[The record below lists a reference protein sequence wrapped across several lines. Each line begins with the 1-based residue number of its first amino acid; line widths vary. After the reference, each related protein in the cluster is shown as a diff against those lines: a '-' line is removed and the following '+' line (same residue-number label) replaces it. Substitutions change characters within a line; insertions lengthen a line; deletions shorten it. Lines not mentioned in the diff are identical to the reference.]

1 MAVLYDVPAGKSA
14 VIDGP
19 AELRVHASSG
29 GARYQVYNTGAGP
42 SPAPVISSIAP
53 TTAAAAA
60 GSLVLDVIGLNFAT
74 TAVIVFNAVVMPTS
88 FVSDTLLRA
97 TVSGTAG
104 AKNVLVR
111 DGAVD
116 SNVKVFTFT

>member
-1 MAVLYDVPAGKSA
+1 MAILYDVPAGKSA

-19 AELRVHASSG
+19 AELRVHGSG
-29 GARYQVYNTGAGP
+29 RGARYQVYNTGTGP
-42 SPAPVISSIAP
+42 NPAPVISYIAP
-53 TTAAAAA
+53 TTAVAAA
-60 GSLVLDVIGLNFAT
+60 GSLVIDVAGSNFAN
-74 TAVIVFNAVVMPTS
+74 TAVVVFNAVAVPTN
-88 FVSDTLLRA
+88 FVTDTMLRA

-111 DGAVD
+111 DLAVD